1 MGQSL
6 NEAVVAT
13 VGSYSSGVSEASPSH
28 LTSCYILRVYTG
40 PALLSDSPI
49 G

>member
-13 VGSYSSGVSEASPSH
+13 VGSYSSGVSEASPSPPD
-28 LTSCYILRVYTG
+28 TF
-40 PALLSDSPI
+40 
-49 G
+49 